1 MRKAGLLDKKP
12 LKATRSMLETAR
24 RDKGTKKR
32 IGAWYGVVT
41 YTEYES
47 RYYFRAM
54 MSVNKEILEVD
65 LFTRRDLALGRTDP
79 RFRIFLDREKKDFA
93 SWDMVNEKWSS
104 AKIDML
110 ETDDDRYSYSYRGRN
125 HATKAVLHVVNGY
138 LHTGCMQD
146 VEMAVLDFQAEIRKT
161 ELSKKHKLIT
171 DVIDSYMGMV
181 PDRLPADWMKFIND
195 RVLEHSV
202 FYSKDTRTGY
212 CTHCRLH
219 VPVPAD
225 VRHNMPGKCLQCGS
239 SITYKS
245 WKMQQHTTYRTT
257 AAILQ
262 KCTDGEHFVYRQFRV
277 DMYTERQEYYEP
289 EIRIHED
296 QRALFLLDD
305 NRCTIAGSLRNYEW
319 GEFRYTGIDRWCEGG
334 TVNHAGYRGG
344 NYGYEKSVLY
354 TGNIRKLLK
363 NTRLRYIPAAE
374 IVKSVGTERINVLL
388 LLEDMAEYPYEVF
401 WKMRLRRFVQ
411 EHVRK
416 GCEKGLTQ
424 ISRLKQNPKP
434 WDFMEITKED
444 MKQAVR
450 LNVTD
455 QQMRIIQLAAGSGVR
470 LTDEQVKWFDEYTG
484 AHWIIRYLNMQ
495 TPHRIIR
502 YLQERTGVES
512 MGAGNNNTMM
522 QLWTD
527 YIDMACQMGWNL
539 HDRSVFFPQDVK
551 GAHDEAAVAFTIWKD
566 KEDAEKMR
574 AKDKTMRRIAAEI
587 RKAFRY
593 SDDRYVIRVPECY
606 LDFKKEGNAQHNC
619 VARYYDSAVAGSC
632 IILFI
637 RKREDPDKS
646 FCTVEIQNDHGRF
659 KIVQNRVVYNR
670 DAPEDAGAFMQKAVM
685 EAQKTADKMAAE
697 EGKRIRQK
705 VAG

>member
-32 IGAWYGVVT
+32 IGAWHGVVT

-47 RYYFRAM
+47 RYYFRAV
-54 MSVNKEILEVD
+54 MSVNKAILEVD
-65 LFTRRDLALGRTDP
+65 LFTRRDLALGRKDP

-110 ETDDDRYSYSYRGRN
+110 ETGDDRYGYSYRGRN

-171 DVIDSYMGMV
+171 DAIDSYMGMV
-181 PDRLPADWMKFIND
+181 PDRLPKDWMKFIND
-195 RVLEHSV
+195 RVLEHSI
-202 FYSKDTRTGY
+202 FYSKDIRTGY

-219 VPVPAD
+219 VQVPAD
-225 VRHNMPGKCLQCGS
+225 VRHNMPGKCAGCGS

-277 DMYTERQEYYEP
+277 DMYTERKDYYEP
-289 EIRIHED
+289 EISIHED
-296 QRALFLLDD
+296 QRSLFLIDS
-305 NRCTIAGSLRNYEW
+305 RHSMSGSLRNYEW
-319 GEFRYTGIDRWCEGG
+319 GEFRYTGIDRWCESG
-334 TVNHAGYRGG
+334 TVNYAGYRGG
-344 NYGYEKSVLY
+344 NYGYERSVLY

-363 NTRLRYIPAAE
+363 DTRLQYVPAAE
-374 IVKSVGTERINVLL
+374 IVKSICTERINVLAL
-388 LLEDMAEYPYEVF
+388 LDDMAEYPYEVF
-401 WKMRLRRFVQ
+401 WKMGLRRFVQ
-411 EHVRK
+411 EHVRGGFQEGMAK
-416 GCEKGLTQ
+416 
-424 ISRLKQNPKP
+424 ISRLKTNTKP
-434 WDFMEITKED
+434 WDFMKITKED

-450 LNVTD
+450 LNATD
-455 QQMRIIQLAAGSGVR
+455 QQMRIIQLAVGAGVR
-470 LTDEQVKWFDEYTG
+470 LTDEQVKWFDRYTG
-484 AHWIIRYLNMQ
+484 AHWIIRYFSMQ

-502 YLQERTGVES
+502 YLQEKTGVES
-512 MGAGNNNTMM
+512 SGGAKGNTMLD
-522 QLWTD
+522 LWTD
-527 YIDMACQMGWNL
+527 YIDMARQMGWDL
-539 HDRSVFFPQDVK
+539 HDRPVFFPQDIRR
-551 GAHDEAAVAFTIWKD
+551 AHDEAAVLYTAWKD
-566 KEDAEKMR
+566 RAEAEKMR
-574 AKDKTMRRIAAEI
+574 AKDEIMRGNAEEI
-587 RKAFRY
+587 RKAFCY
-593 SDDRYVIRVPECY
+593 SDDMYIIKVPECY
-606 LDFKKEGNAQHNC
+606 LDFKQEGNTQHNC
-619 VARYYDSAVAGSC
+619 VATYYDRAVAGRC

-637 RKREDPDKS
+637 RKRADPDKS
-646 FCTVEIQNDHGRF
+646 FCTVEIQNDKGRF
-659 KIVQNRVVYNR
+659 KIAQNRVAYNR
-670 DAPEDAGAFMQKAVM
+670 EPPEDAGAFLQKAVK